1 MKKYIFK
8 IVKKIFFVLIRIFSV
23 KKETIYLGTEYGG
36 WSFIEPKNTSK
47 LNVLSAGVGE
57 DVSFDIEF
65 LNKYNSNI
73 YFVDP
78 TPRAIQH
85 MNKLIKNIGKPNTLP
100 FNTNSGKQPINA
112 YNLKDVDIA
121 NINVIEKAL
130 FNKSNLMVKFYL
142 PKNKENVSHSISN
155 FQNNFAKDT
164 EHIYVE
170 TTTVSDILQKI
181 KISNFDIIK
190 LDIEGA
196 EIAVLNHILSKK
208 IHPNQILVEFDELNS
223 ESIFAYFKAIAI
235 VIRLISNKYLLIHT
249 NNFPNFLFL
258 KARSIY

>member
-1 MKKYIFK
+1 MEFY
-8 IVKKIFFVLIRIFSV
+8 RA
-23 KKETIYLGTEYGG
+23 Y
-36 WSFIEPKNTSK
+36 NRSK

-65 LNKYNSNI
+65 LNRYNSNF

-85 MNKLIKNIGKPNTLP
+85 MENLIKNIGKPKTLP
-100 FNTNSGKQPINA
+100 YSTNSGKQPINA
-112 YNLKDVDIA
+112 YNLKDIDIA
-121 NINVIEKAL
+121 KINVIEKAL
-130 FNKSNLMVKFYL
+130 FNKSNMMVRFYL

-164 EHIYVE
+164 EFIYVK
-170 TTTVSDILQKI
+170 TSTVSDILQKS

-196 EIAVLNHILSKK
+196 EIAVLNHI
-208 IHPNQILVEFDELNS
+208 
-223 ESIFAYFKAIAI
+223 
-235 VIRLISNKYLLIHT
+235 
-249 NNFPNFLFL
+249 
-258 KARSIY
+258 